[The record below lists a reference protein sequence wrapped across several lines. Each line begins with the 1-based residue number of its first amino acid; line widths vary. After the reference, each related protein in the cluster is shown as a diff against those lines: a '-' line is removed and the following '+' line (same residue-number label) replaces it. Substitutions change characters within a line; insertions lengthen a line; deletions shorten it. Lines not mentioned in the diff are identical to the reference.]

1 MNLVKAMTIHQS
13 VATNGQRMSVEQLIQ
28 TADRLQA
35 NGNVDE
41 AVNLYRQ
48 WISQSKD
55 DKKYVAL
62 FNYGWL
68 LQKLNKFNEA
78 QDAQEDFVHHYAS
91 HLAGGRAL
99 AH

>member
-1 MNLVKAMTIHQS
+1 MSVHQTS
-13 VATNGQRMSVEQLIQ
+13 HGNGQRMSLDQLIQ
-28 TADRLQA
+28 TAERLQA
-35 NGNVDE
+35 AGNADA

-55 DKKYVAL
+55 SNKFVAL

-78 QDAQEDFVHHYAS
+78 VDAQEAFLNHYADFLS
-91 HLAGGRAL
+91 GGRQTV
-99 AH
+99 H

>member
-1 MNLVKAMTIHQS
+1 
-13 VATNGQRMSVEQLIQ
+13 MSLDQLIK

-35 NGNVDE
+35 NGNADE
-41 AVNLYRQ
+41 ALNLYRQ

-68 LQKLNKFNEA
+68 LQKLNKFHEA
-78 QDAQEDFVHHYAS
+78 KHAQEDFAHDYAN
-91 HLAGGRAL
+91 HLAGGRVV